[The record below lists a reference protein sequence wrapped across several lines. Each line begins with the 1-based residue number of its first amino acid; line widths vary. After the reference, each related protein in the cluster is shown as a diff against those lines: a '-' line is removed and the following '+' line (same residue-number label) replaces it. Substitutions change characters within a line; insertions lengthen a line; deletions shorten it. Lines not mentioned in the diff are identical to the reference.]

1 MRTKTIDLEL
11 RSPMIFIFKTPLNI
25 YIFHE
30 WIYLRVKSWE
40 IYKRIEE
47 YLQNLR
53 ILVTCKQHDVQFFLT
68 EINFFNFFFFLTAN
82 VSIVSFLS
90 IYKFLS
96 SIHFFSFVQQTWIP
110 KRKNSY
116 GSTKK
121 QSKSSKNSC
130 KSFNGQQ
137 KNLVLLQQTNQIVQK
152 LLEIFHKKN
161 INFENIQHIIESI
174 SKWSGNIKQCNKIL
188 HNYTTTLRDRCHRI
202 QDEFNQPQNNLVK
215 D

>member
-1 MRTKTIDLEL
+1 MRTITIDLEL

-47 YLQNLR
+47 YLQNLQ

-68 EINFFNFFFFLTAN
+68 EINFFIFFCFFFLTAN
-82 VSIVSFLS
+82 VSILSFLS

-96 SIHFFSFVQQTWIP
+96 PIHFFSFVQKTWIP

-202 QDEFNQPQNNLVK
+202 QDQFNQP
-215 D
+215 

>member
-11 RSPMIFIFKTPLNI
+11 RSPMIFIFETPLNI

-82 VSIVSFLS
+82 VPIVSFLS

-96 SIHFFSFVQQTWIP
+96 PIHFFSFVQQTWIP

-202 QDEFNQPQNNLVK
+202 QDQFNQPQNNLVK

>member
-1 MRTKTIDLEL
+1 M
-11 RSPMIFIFKTPLNI
+11 S
-25 YIFHE
+25 
-30 WIYLRVKSWE
+30 
-40 IYKRIEE
+40 
-47 YLQNLR
+47 
-53 ILVTCKQHDVQFFLT
+53 IL
-68 EINFFNFFFFLTAN
+68 
-82 VSIVSFLS
+82 SFLS

-96 SIHFFSFVQQTWIP
+96 PIHFFSFVQKTWIP

-174 SKWSGNIKQCNKIL
+174 SKWSGNIKQCNKML

-202 QDEFNQPQNNLVK
+202 QDQFNQPQNNLVK